1 MLLSD
6 LLPSLP
12 VHPSHQVNTVRFPT
26 FSTLSGRA
34 FRFTAPNLT
43 VLLAGKPP

>member
-12 VHPSHQVNTVRFPT
+12 VHPSHQVNTVRF
-26 FSTLSGRA
+26 FHIVSG
-34 FRFTAPNLT
+34 
-43 VLLAGKPP
+43 